1 MTDKVFLLSEKYG
14 IMKET
19 TFRRNKENMTKLRTI
34 MVMLFILLNM
44 SAHALMAPTV
54 TKKGRWVS
62 LSSSLVVDAIIDD
75 KAVKV
80 CLPKLIWKEEVDKEK
95 LDKLIR
101 EGLVAQDAVFHLYHD
116 GLGTPKKEHGYYYA
130 SDVLLKDI
138 DMTYT
143 GYLRKN
149 GFKFSV
155 SSTPS
160 YEDPEFLDGVM
171 AGEDSKSLG
180 KKLKKIEEEKEKK
193 RENEARP
200 GSKSTLRVA
209 TVYDVLPKGVLPH
222 PIRSEQAKVAAIVAN
237 LKARPYKTE
246 IIQMDPLRWASGR
259 MGMLNEKGEI
269 DMAKCEGQII
279 DFVIRVPD
287 KSGWLTPE
295 MLKEIKDTPCEYVL
309 SRYKNGLEVVEGTR
323 YLLHDIYF
331 GKLKLSWEEWLEK
344 HGLKCPEFVEK
355 PEYASGV
362 IPIEIHRVNGIF
374 KSLDALSVCQI
385 NFVEKS
391 NLVYPQEIMRVFP
404 PKPKPERKQT
414 ILFVKEYTKAYQGK
428 KVNVHL
434 MVCPDGKSYTEL
446 GQKRIKRMMFTE
458 NSKYFDETEQTIIEG
473 LKKE

>member
-1 MTDKVFLLSEKYG
+1 MS
-14 IMKET
+14 
-19 TFRRNKENMTKLRTI
+19 KLKTI
-34 MVMLFILLNM
+34 ILICFVIINT
-44 SAHALMAPTV
+44 SAYALMPPTV
-54 TKKGRWVS
+54 SKSGRWVS
-62 LSSSLVVDAIIDD
+62 LSSSLVVDAIIDE
-75 KAVKV
+75 KAEKV
-80 CLPKLIWKEEVDKEK
+80 CLPKLIWKEEVDKEQ
-95 LDKLIR
+95 LEKLIR
-101 EGLVAQDAVFHLYHD
+101 EGLVSQDAVFNLYHD
-116 GLGTPKKEHGYYYA
+116 GLGRPKKENGYYYA
-130 SDVLLKDI
+130 SDVLLKDL

-160 YEDPEFLDGVM
+160 YEDPEFLDVVM
-171 AGEDSKSLG
+171 EGEDSKSLG
-180 KKLKKIEEEKEKK
+180 KKLKKIEKEKEKK
-193 RENEARP
+193 RENEAKP

-209 TVYDVLPKGVLPH
+209 TVYDVLPKEVLPH

-259 MGMLNEKGEI
+259 MGMLNAKGEI

-279 DFVIRVPD
+279 DFIIRVPD
-287 KSGWLTPE
+287 KEGWLTAD

-309 SRYKNGLEVVEGTR
+309 TRYKNGLEVVEGTR

-344 HGLKCPEFVEK
+344 HGLKCPEFIEK

-362 IPIEIHRVNGIF
+362 IPIEIHTVDGIF

-385 NFVEKS
+385 NFTEKS
-391 NLVYPQEIMRVFP
+391 NLVFPQEIMRVFS
-404 PKPKPERKQT
+404 PKPRPQKKQ
-414 ILFVKEYTKAYQGK
+414 IYKFLRAYTEAYQGK
-428 KVNVHL
+428 KVSVHL

-446 GQKRIKRMMFTE
+446 GQKRAKRMMYIDNF
-458 NSKYFDETEQTIIEG
+458 KLFDETEQEII
-473 LKKE
+473 KKLE

>member
-1 MTDKVFLLSEKYG
+1 MSKLKTIIFVCFIMLS
-14 IMKET
+14 T
-19 TFRRNKENMTKLRTI
+19 
-34 MVMLFILLNM
+34 
-44 SAHALMAPTV
+44 SAYALMPPTV
-54 TKKGRWVS
+54 SKSGRWVS
-62 LSSSLVVDAIIDD
+62 LSSSMVVDAIIDE
-75 KAVKV
+75 KAEKV
-80 CLPKLIWKEEVDKEK
+80 CLPKLIWKEDVDKAQLE
-95 LDKLIR
+95 KLIR
-101 EGLVAQDAVFHLYHD
+101 EGLVSQDAVFNLYHD
-116 GLGTPKKEHGYYYA
+116 GLGRPKKENGYYYA

-160 YEDPEFLDGVM
+160 YEDPEFLDVVM
-171 AGEDSKSLG
+171 EGEDSKSLG
-180 KKLKKIEEEKEKK
+180 KKLKKIEKEKEKK
-193 RENEARP
+193 RENAAKP

-209 TVYDVLPKGVLPH
+209 TVYDVLPKEVLPH

-259 MGMLNEKGEI
+259 MGMLNSKGEI

-279 DFVIRVPD
+279 DFIIRVPD
-287 KSGWLTPE
+287 KEGWLTAE

-344 HGLKCPEFVEK
+344 HGLKCPEFIEK

-362 IPIEIHRVNGIF
+362 IPIQIHRVNGVF

-414 ILFVKEYTKAYQGK
+414 IKFVKEYTKAYQGK
-428 KVNVHL
+428 SVNVHL

-446 GQKRIKRMMFTE
+446 GQKRIQRIMFNVT
-458 NSKYFDETEQTIIEG
+458 SKYFDVTEQDVINSLQQSE
-473 LKKE
+473 

>member
-1 MTDKVFLLSEKYG
+1 MA
-14 IMKET
+14 
-19 TFRRNKENMTKLRTI
+19 KLKTI
-34 MVMLFILLNM
+34 MVIFFIFL
-44 SAHALMAPTV
+44 STSVYALMPPTV
-54 TKKGRWVS
+54 QKRGRWVS

-75 KAVKV
+75 KAEKV
-80 CLPKLIWKEEVDKEK
+80 CLPKLIWKEEVDKEQLEK
-95 LDKLIR
+95 VMR
-101 EGLVAQDAVFHLYHD
+101 EGLASQDAVFNLYHD
-116 GLGTPKKEHGYYYA
+116 GLGRPKKENGYYYA

-160 YEDPEFLDGVM
+160 YDDPEFLDVVM
-171 AGEDSKSLG
+171 AGEDSKLLG
-180 KKLKKIEEEKEKK
+180 NKLKKIEKEKEEKREKEPK
-193 RENEARP
+193 P
-200 GSKSTLRVA
+200 GSMSTLRVA

-279 DFVIRVPD
+279 DFIIRVPE
-287 KSGWLTPE
+287 KAGWLTPE

-344 HGLKCPEFVEK
+344 HDLKCPEFIEK

-362 IPIEIHRVNGIF
+362 VPIEIHRVNGIF

-404 PKPKPERKQT
+404 PKPKPEKKQS
-414 ILFVKEYTKAYQGK
+414 IKFVKEYTKAFQGK

-458 NSKYFDETEQTIIEG
+458 NSKYFDETEQMIIEG
-473 LKKE
+473 LKKGSE